1 MQNGNSENT
10 ACSGSYLPPHPFK
23 QHSNIVNLCFSLF
36 QLIKYKDF
44 FLSWTAE
51 HVDFFYWNPSLIE
64 RRMHTGKT
72 ATCVLVSLGKQSV
85 VCSEGLFPSKFE
97 LKFFES
103 KLRQH
108 VLKFVEMKMNSGPLL
123 RGKPEEKT

>member
-1 MQNGNSENT
+1 
-10 ACSGSYLPPHPFK
+10 
-23 QHSNIVNLCFSLF
+23 
-36 QLIKYKDF
+36 
-44 FLSWTAE
+44 
-51 HVDFFYWNPSLIE
+51 
-64 RRMHTGKT
+64 MHTGKT

-85 VCSEGLFPSKFE
+85 VCSEGLFPSNFE
-97 LKFFES
+97 LKFFEN